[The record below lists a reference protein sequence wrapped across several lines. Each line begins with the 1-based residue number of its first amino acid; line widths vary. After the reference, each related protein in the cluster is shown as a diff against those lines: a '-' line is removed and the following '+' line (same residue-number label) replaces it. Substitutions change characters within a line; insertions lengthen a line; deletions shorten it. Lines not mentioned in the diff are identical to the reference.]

1 MMKSIIIDDE
11 KMSREIIKSMVS
23 KHPDVEVLADFDSP
37 VSAFGYLTQNN
48 DSIDFIFLDIHL
60 PEFTGFDF
68 LNSLTTPP
76 PVILISNDSEKA
88 LKAFEYDNIIDYLL
102 KPIDFTRFA
111 KSMTKMKKN
120 LERNSAPEAGKSSKS
135 DDDKL
140 FINVNKRLIKIDF
153 DDIDFIEAS
162 GDYVRIN
169 TEDKKHLVHS
179 TMKNVESKL
188 PSNQFFKVHRSYI
201 INLNKIIDIEDN
213 TALIG
218 KNVIPISQAKKS
230 ELMDKLNRL

>member
-48 DSIDFIFLDIHL
+48 DAIDFIFLDIHL

-120 LERNSAPEAGKSSKS
+120 LDRNNAPAAGKSSKS

>member
-11 KMSREIIKSMVS
+11 KMSREIIKSMVA

-37 VSAFGYLTQNN
+37 VSAFGYLTQNSE
-48 DSIDFIFLDIHL
+48 DIDFLFLDIHL

-68 LNSLTTPP
+68 LKTLTTPP
-76 PVILISNDSEKA
+76 PVILVSNDSDKA
-88 LKAFEYDNIIDYLL
+88 LEAFEYDNIVDYLL

-111 KSMTKMKKN
+111 KSMTKMNKTLKQQNAPAAEANKK
-120 LERNSAPEAGKSSKS
+120 PES
-135 DDDKL
+135 DKL

-153 DDIDFIEAS
+153 DDINYIEAS
-162 GDYVRIN
+162 GDYVRIY
-169 TEDKKHLVHS
+169 TDEKKYLVHS

-213 TALIG
+213 TALI
-218 KNVIPISQAKKS
+218 KQSVIPISQAKKS
-230 ELMDKLNRL
+230 ELMEKLNRL